1 MSLKNNL
8 WLWDCSWL
16 GVEQDGEHSG
26 KAEVEG
32 AGLCLHLQE
41 HRLPLQRCQFENVFL
56 TIYRLWPFLVKIVSD
71 YYTELMARCP
81 DGKMEPEVI
90 MAITTMAVWKWLIKQ
105 LNSSGAHF
113 DVWVWDVAVVTL
125 YASFDSPA
133 IMIDAELM
141 KFPSSNIDKS
151 STFKLKGVQ
160 EDLPTCLPRETGRQ
174 TGPAG
179 GQGRKRFF
187 L

>member
-41 HRLPLQRCQFENVFL
+41 HRLPLQRCQFENIFL
-56 TIYRLWPFLVKIVSD
+56 TIYPLWSFLVKIVSD

-90 MAITTMAVWKWLIKQ
+90 MAITTMAVWKWLIKR
-105 LNSSGAHF
+105 LNSFWAHF

-125 YASFDSPA
+125 CFFWFPCNA
-133 IMIDAELM
+133 MIDAELM
-141 KFPSSNIDKS
+141 KFPSSNNWKVFHFQIERS
-151 STFKLKGVQ
+151 SRRSS
-160 EDLPTCLPRETGRQ
+160 DLPSPRDRKTNWTCWRPR
-174 TGPAG
+174 
-179 GQGRKRFF
+179 
-187 L
+187 